1 MSVYVCQSEQPI
13 QPNQPCAAWV
23 EQVSTLEQ
31 FAITKEQAYTLCAEI
46 ALLFAVV
53 FIFQKLRSTI

>member
-1 MSVYVCQSEQPI
+1 MTLYVCQSETPMAQG
-13 QPNQPCAAWV
+13 QACNSWV

-53 FIFQKLRSTI
+53 FIFQKLRSSI